1 MVEIAGFKK
10 FIPILRRMFDA
21 GWQPITHA
29 RVQGS
34 AARVERYGS
43 AAGGEVLLAVYNPT
57 SAPLA
62 IQLRIDTAALQL
74 ADRQSPASAMVSG
87 AALACRRQGDKI
99 GLTVPLGAKKCEVV
113 RLGR

>member
-1 MVEIAGFKK
+1 MFKK

-34 AARVERYGS
+34 SARVERYGS
-43 AAGGEVLLAVYNPT
+43 ARGSEVLFAVYNPT

-62 IQLRIDTAALQL
+62 
-74 ADRQSPASAMVSG
+74 ADHDEPHVITLIVKQHV
-87 AALACRRQGDKI
+87 
-99 GLTVPLGAKKCEVV
+99 
-113 RLGR
+113 